1 MINKINKNNY
11 REYFLGYIL
20 ILPAIIFI
28 IVFIF
33 YPMFQSLSLS
43 FFSWNGIGEKV
54 FVGINNYI
62 KLFTNDRFFFT
73 ALKNTIIYSI
83 GATAGTIILGFILA
97 VLIDFK
103 IRFWRTYRVIF
114 FITYVLSIVVVSLL
128 WLKIFDRDGIINNL
142 FKAIHL
148 GGLQR
153 VWFDDPKTA
162 MAIIIFVSIWQYS
175 SFPMIFFLAG
185 MQNIDENIYEAA
197 KIDGASTIR
206 RIISITIPLLKNVL
220 SVIIV
225 LQIIY
230 SFKVFDIVYVM
241 TMGGPSG
248 YTEVL
253 GTLLYKNSF
262 RLHKFGYASTISV
275 IVFLVSIIAAII
287 YIRTSGY
294 YEKIKD

>member
-1 MINKINKNNY
+1 MVNKIAKNDY
-11 REYFLGYIL
+11 KEYFLGYIL

-28 IVFIF
+28 VVFIF

-43 FFSWNGIGEKV
+43 FFNWNGMGEKV
-54 FVGINNYI
+54 FIGINNYI
-62 KLFTNDRFFFT
+62 ELFTKDRYFFT
-73 ALKNTIIYSI
+73 ALKNTVIFSI
-83 GATAGTIILGFILA
+83 GATVGTIVIGFILA

-128 WLKIFDRDGIINNL
+128 WLKVFDLNGIINNL
-142 FKAIHL
+142 FRAIHL
-148 GGLQR
+148 EELQR
-153 VWFDDPKTA
+153 AWFDDPKTA

-185 MQNIDENIYEAA
+185 MQNISEDIYEAA
-197 KIDGASTIR
+197 KIDGASTMR
-206 RIISITIPLLKNVL
+206 RIISVTIPLLKNVL
-220 SVIIV
+220 SIVIV
-225 LQIIY
+225 LQVIY

-253 GTLLYKNSF
+253 GTLLYKDSF
-262 RLHKFGYASTISV
+262 RLQRFGYASTISV
-275 IVFLVSIIAAII
+275 IVFLVSIAAGII

-294 YEKIKD
+294 HEKIKD